1 MEDYGEQEFPPYCL
15 GGGYLISSDILSKI
29 IKTMYMEHTFPLE
42 DIFVGVAI
50 NKINVQPL
58 DNRKLFNMLFS
69 GMKDLCDYLNIILLH
84 PINNKELLSMHLLA
98 DLAQRVCP

>member
-69 GMKDLCDYLNIILLH
+69 GMPRGRGRWGKFAA
-84 PINNKELLSMHLLA
+84 EA
-98 DLAQRVCP
+98 RT